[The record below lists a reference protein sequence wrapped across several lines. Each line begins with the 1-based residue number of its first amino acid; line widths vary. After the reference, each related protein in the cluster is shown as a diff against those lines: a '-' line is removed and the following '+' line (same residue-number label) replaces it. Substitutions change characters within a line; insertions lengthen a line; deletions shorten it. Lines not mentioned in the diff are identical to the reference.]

1 MIRKTG
7 MIQVYKN
14 FLPNDLIKDIFS
26 YVKDNMKKNTW
37 YTNISWQDVLVNKS
51 NQVSML
57 LLSPFVEDIKRCY
70 VQKNDIY
77 GDYNF
82 IAQFYVWQRGSHI
95 TWHYDNDHSFG
106 STIYLNSK
114 WNRNDGGLYM
124 YEEEGQIKAEEP
136 EYNKMILNDN
146 KLYHSVSMITNTA
159 ENVRTTIQVWGDERK

>member
-1 MIRKTG
+1 
-7 MIQVYKN
+7 
-14 FLPNDLIKDIFS
+14 
-26 YVKDNMKKNTW
+26 MKKNTW

-95 TWHYDNDHSFG
+95 TWHYDNDH
-106 STIYLNSK
+106 L
-114 WNRNDGGLYM
+114 D
-124 YEEEGQIKAEEP
+124 
-136 EYNKMILNDN
+136 
-146 KLYHSVSMITNTA
+146 
-159 ENVRTTIQVWGDERK
+159 DEI